1 MNTESIPTLDFR
13 RIPRELAGL
22 WVVLR
27 LGDDQ
32 EIVAQ
37 AETPLEAM
45 RLSKIDPDD
54 PRFVLTQVPD
64 DRPGAAWVTHL
75 DRPDISR

>member
-1 MNTESIPTLDFR
+1 MEGESTPSLDFR

-27 LGDDQ
+27 LGDEH

-37 AETPLEAM
+37 AATPLEAM
-45 RLSKIDPDD
+45 RLCRVDPDD
-54 PRFVLTQVPD
+54 PRIVLTQVPD
-64 DRPGAAWVTHL
+64 DGPGAAWVEHL
-75 DRPDISR
+75 GRSDVSR